1 MKFLVRW
8 AVLALAIAAAAYV
21 VPGIRV
27 AGEGANLVVN
37 LFIIGAIFGLVN
49 AVIRPIIELLTC
61 PLILLT
67 LGLFTLIINAA
78 MLMLTSNLAPGLLQ
92 VDGFSAALI
101 GAVIIG
107 VISWLGNTFIAD
119 RNRD

>member
-8 AVLALAIAAAAYV
+8 GVLALAIAAAAYL
-21 VPGIRV
+21 VPGIHV
-27 AGEGANLVVN
+27 AGEGTNLIVN

-107 VISWLGNTFIAD
+107 VI
-119 RNRD
+119 

>member
-1 MKFLVRW
+1 MKFLIRW
-8 AVLALAIAAAAYV
+8 GVLALAIAAAAYL

-27 AGEGANLVVN
+27 AGEGTTLVVN

-49 AVIRPIIELLTC
+49 AFIRPIIELLTC

-67 LGLFTLIINAA
+67 LGLFTLVINAA
-78 MLMLTSNLAPGLLQ
+78 MLLLTSSLAPGLLQ
-92 VDGFSAALI
+92 VDGFAAALI
-101 GAVIIG
+101 GAIVIG

-119 RNRD
+119 KKRE